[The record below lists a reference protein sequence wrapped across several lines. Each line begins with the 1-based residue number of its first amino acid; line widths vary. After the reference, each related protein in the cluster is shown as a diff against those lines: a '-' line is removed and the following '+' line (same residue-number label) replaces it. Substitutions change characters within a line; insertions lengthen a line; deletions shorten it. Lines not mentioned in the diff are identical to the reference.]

1 MPDNREG
8 VVPGRVRPAPIE
20 RHEMPA
26 VFGPSPLPSVSHVE
40 RVRSD
45 SVRFVTDPDAA
56 ADLVPHWFQL
66 PQRPAVS
73 VTSFR
78 YRGIDYLGGGG
89 YNVVSVTI
97 DVVHPDVDG
106 APRRAPFGLVM
117 WESAGMPV
125 VAGREYMGHAKL
137 VAEVPDPD
145 DDGSTVRFGC
155 LEGGVELVRASVT
168 GRTPLPG
175 EQLERLRR
183 DMSDLWTF
191 GWKYIQ
197 GPAGSIDAD
206 YPTAALTR
214 HVYER
219 ASSGFGALEFCDAA
233 ATAAPVSGRIAAAL
247 RALPVVELR
256 PAFSWSGSMHIDRAA
271 TRRLASRDRAAAS
284 TSTEGS

>member
-1 MPDNREG
+1 MPDNLEG
-8 VVPGRVRPAPIE
+8 VVPGRVRPAAVE

-45 SVRFVTDPDAA
+45 SVRFITDPDAA
-56 ADLVPHWFQL
+56 ADLVPHWFHL

-73 VTSFR
+73 VTSFQ
-78 YRGIDYLGGGG
+78 YGGIDYLAGGG

-106 APRRAPFGLVM
+106 SPKRAPFGLVM

-125 VAGREYMGHAKL
+125 IAGREYMGHAKL
-137 VAEVPDPD
+137 VADVPDPEN
-145 DDGSTVRFGC
+145 DGSTVRFRC
-155 LEGGVELVRASVT
+155 LEGGADLVRASVT
-168 GRTPLPG
+168 ARTPLAL

-183 DMSDLWTF
+183 DQTDLWTF

-214 HVYER
+214 HVYDH
-219 ASSGFGALEFCDAA
+219 ASSGVGTVEFCAA
-233 ATAAPVSGRIAAAL
+233 PATTAPVSGRIAEAL
-247 RALPVVELR
+247 GALPVLELR
-256 PAFSWSGSMHIDRAA
+256 PAFSWSGSMQIDRAS
-271 TRRLASRDRAAAS
+271 TRRLASDEGPMLR
-284 TSTEGS
+284 TEGS